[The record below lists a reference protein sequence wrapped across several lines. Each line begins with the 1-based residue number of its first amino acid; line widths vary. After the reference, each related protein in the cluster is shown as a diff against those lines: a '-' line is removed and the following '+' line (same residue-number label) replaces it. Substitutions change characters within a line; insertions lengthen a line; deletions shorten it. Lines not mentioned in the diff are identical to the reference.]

1 MKKTIAL
8 VALVVLALAAVSA
21 AAQQK
26 PRIAVIKM
34 ENKSP
39 YGGANLGPALEDWLV
54 QGLVQSGKFRVMERK
69 DLDTV
74 LSEQSLS
81 LSGAVDEKTAV
92 QVGKLLGCQLV
103 IIGAVTDFSKH
114 KTEAH
119 GLFKLGFD
127 VGKTTAEGTVN
138 LKLINTTT
146 AEIVYTGQEQ
156 GKHSF
161 ANVSVASFGGGVEW
175 DESQARQIFEP
186 AVKRLVDAIV
196 QSAGNIEESLGSAG
210 AVSGKVAK
218 VGEGKI
224 YISLGSIDGIKAGDT
239 MTLTRVGET
248 ITDPDTGKVLGQEKT
263 SLGTFTVT
271 KVVGDHLAIGVANS
285 SVHPQ
290 VGDVVEK
297 Q

>member
-1 MKKTIAL
+1 MKRSLAL
-8 VALVVLALAAVSA
+8 VTLVVLAFAAISA

-26 PRIAVIKM
+26 PRIAVIKV

-39 YGGANLGPALEDWLV
+39 YGGENLGPALEDWLV

-69 DLDTV
+69 DLDSV

-103 IIGAVTDFSKH
+103 ILGAITDFSKH

-138 LKLINTTT
+138 IKLINTTT
-146 AEIVYTGQEQ
+146 AEIVYTGQEK
-156 GKHSF
+156 GSHSF

-186 AVKRLVDAIV
+186 AVTRLVSAIV
-196 QSAGNIEESLGSAG
+196 QKAGDIQESLGSAG
-210 AVSGKVAK
+210 ALSGKVAK
-218 VGEGKI
+218 VGDGKV
-224 YISLGSIDGIKAGDT
+224 YISLGSIDGVKAGDT
-239 MTLTRVGET
+239 MTLTRIGET